1 MSSKTKRLSGTAS
14 VLILIGFVR
23 RSSKI
28 KRNSSSGLLGV
39 RDPQENWQS
48 VENLIKFEAE
58 EKEDAT
64 SVGLYIHTKPN

>member
-48 VENLIKFEAE
+48 VENLIKFEAKE
-58 EKEDAT
+58 EGGGGAF
-64 SVGLYIHTKPN
+64 GYMY